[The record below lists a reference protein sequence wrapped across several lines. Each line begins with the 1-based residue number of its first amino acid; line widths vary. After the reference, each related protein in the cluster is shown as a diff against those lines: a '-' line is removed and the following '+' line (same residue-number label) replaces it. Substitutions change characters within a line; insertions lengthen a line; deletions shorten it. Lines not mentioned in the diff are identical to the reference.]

1 MKSLENELAE
11 MQRQISVLEN
21 EIDNLTSTM
30 RKLEKYVQEWFNEDN
45 QVTG

>member
-11 MQRQISVLEN
+11 LHRQVSVLEN
-21 EIDNLTSTM
+21 EMKNLSDTM

-45 QVTG
+45 HVTG